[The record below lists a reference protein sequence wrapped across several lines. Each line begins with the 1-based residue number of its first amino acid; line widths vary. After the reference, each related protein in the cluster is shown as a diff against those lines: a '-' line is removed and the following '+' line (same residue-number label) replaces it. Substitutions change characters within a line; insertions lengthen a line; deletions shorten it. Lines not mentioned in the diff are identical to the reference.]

1 MGTKTNYSIKTN
13 FSSGQMSGD
22 MEGRTDVSFYN
33 NAVKNLDNWLPDI
46 RGGLMTRPGTVY
58 VAETKD
64 SSAVS
69 RLIHFEFSTTQA
81 YMIEAGNLYFRFFT
95 QQGRLQEANKNVTG
109 AANNGGGL
117 VRITI
122 SSHGYSN
129 GDYVA
134 IRNVAG
140 TTEANG
146 DWAISGVTTNTFD
159 LVGSSFSNA
168 YTSAGTS
175 GKIVQI
181 VTPYLTAELFELR
194 VAQSK
199 DVMYICH
206 RNHDVQKLARTST
219 TTFTL
224 TEVVFTTPAFNDL
237 NVTATTINPSGTT
250 GSITLTA
257 SSGLFVSTDVGSYWR
272 IGDRHGTP
280 EKYGYVKVT
289 GYTSATV
296 VDATVTQALENA
308 NATDTWARPA
318 WSDTDGHPE
327 AVCFFEGRLL
337 FGRDQTFWGSATDDF
352 ENYAYEL
359 DGDDDI
365 AADAAYAYT
374 IGSTTQNV
382 IRWFAPLGFLFI
394 GTAGGTQKVTGANDA
409 GITPTASPL
418 IRPQTTEGCA
428 AITPVITG
436 GDVVFVD
443 RQRKRLINL
452 EFNLNKDQYIGTDIT
467 LLSNDITG
475 TGIKQIAIENTPNP
489 VVYGVRNDGKLVS
502 CSILRTQE
510 VLAFATHST
519 DGSYESI
526 ATIPNDTLQRDET
539 WIIVNRTVNSQ
550 TKRYVEY
557 LNPDVALDSSL
568 SRNSGAVSAVSGLEH
583 LEAKSVVMIGDG
595 AQYATKTV
603 ASGAVSFSPTATDI
617 TVGLSYTPTCT
628 LFKPVWEIP
637 GEGTTQ
643 SRSVT
648 IGRMTFRVK
657 DFLGLQ
663 VGSHKLPV
671 RKLSQALTSA
681 PVAETGDL
689 SVPVSGMSGNVT
701 FSQYLSIPGKILS
714 VYQDLYVGES

>member
-1 MGTKTNYSIKTN
+1 MATRTTYSIKTN

-22 MEGRTDVSFYN
+22 MEGRTDVSFYQ
-33 NAVKNLDNWLPDI
+33 NAVKTLTNWLPDI
-46 RGGLMTRPGTVY
+46 RGGLMTRPGSVF
-58 VAETKD
+58 VAEVKD
-64 SSAVS
+64 NSAAT
-69 RLIHFEFSTTQA
+69 RLIPFEFSATQA
-81 YMIEAGNLYFRFFT
+81 YIIEAGNQYFRFFT
-95 QQGRLQEANKNVTG
+95 QQGRLQEANQNVTG
-109 AANNGGGL
+109 AANNGSGL

-159 LVGSSFSNA
+159 LVGSSFANA
-168 YTSAGTS
+168 YTSGGTS

-206 RNHDVQKLARTST
+206 RNHEVQKLARTSA

-224 TEVVFTTPAFNDL
+224 TEVVFATPAFNDI

-250 GSITLTA
+250 GNITLTA
-257 SSGLFVSTDVGSYWR
+257 SSGLFASTDVGSYWR

-280 EKYGYVKVT
+280 KKYGYVKVT

-296 VDATVTQALENA
+296 VDATVTQTLN
-308 NATDTWARPA
+308 NSSATDTWAAPA

-352 ENYAYEL
+352 ENFAFIL

-365 AADAAYAYT
+365 TADAAYAYT

-382 IRWFAPLGFLFI
+382 IRWFSPLGFLFI

-409 GITPTASPL
+409 GISPTASPL

-428 AITPVITG
+428 AIAPVITG

-443 RQRKRLINL
+443 RQKKRMINL
-452 EFNLNKDQYIGTDIT
+452 EFNLSKDQYIGTDIT
-467 LLSNDITG
+467 LLSNDVTSTG
-475 TGIKQIAIENTPNP
+475 LTQISIENTPNP
-489 VVYGVRNDGKLVS
+489 VIYAIRADGSLVT

-510 VLAFATHST
+510 VLAFATHTT
-519 DGSYESI
+519 DGTYESV
-526 ATIPNDTLQRDET
+526 ATIPNDTLGRDET
-539 WIIVNRTVNSQ
+539 WTIVKRTINGA

-568 SRNSGAVSAVSGLEH
+568 SRNSGAVTTVTGLEH
-583 LEAKSVVMIGDG
+583 LEAKSVVMIGDD
-595 AQYATKTV
+595 AQYAVQTV
-603 ASGAVSFSPTATDI
+603 SSGSISFSPSATDI
-617 TVGLSYTPTCT
+617 TVGLAYTPTCT
-628 LFKPVWEIP
+628 LFKPVWEIT

-643 SRSVT
+643 SRTLT

-689 SVPVSGMSGNVT
+689 SVPVSGLSGNVT
-701 FSQYLSIPGKILS
+701 FQQYLSIPGKVLS
-714 VYQDLYVGES
+714 VYQDLYVGET

>member
-206 RNHDVQKLARTST
+206 RNHDVQKLSRTST

-224 TEVVFTTPAFNDL
+224 TEVVFATPAFNDL

-272 IGDRHGTP
+272 IGNRHGTP
-280 EKYGYVKVT
+280 KKYGYVKVT